1 MYLTKSYPASGFN
14 RLSRALSSLS
24 IVSLE
29 LMKGP
34 TSESPTPTSS
44 IVYLGQCLTPSLTLN
59 KRLSLLALIL
69 TGRGAVVLIRQTMA
83 RMGYCSSCFGSG
95 RGGKLQNGI
104 IAEGG
109 IFTWSRKWKMRT
121 VASSVHSITSI
132 ASGMHRIGR
141 CSAVTVQPKDQP
153 ARLSVCMSLFV
164 WLPSSD
170 CIILCMFGR
179 MHTCLATF
187 LCACVCL
194 CDCKSVCLANAN
206 VPQASAPEGLVG
218 LYVWSIARLISQRTL
233 SAASSDV
240 ARLHRSDDSLE
251 RSQL

>member
-109 IFTWSRKWKMRT
+109 IAPGAGS
-121 VASSVHSITSI
+121 
-132 ASGMHRIGR
+132 GR
-141 CSAVTVQPKDQP
+141 CGQWRPVSIQ
-153 ARLSVCMSLFV
+153 SLQ
-164 WLPSSD
+164 LP
-170 CIILCMFGR
+170 R
-179 MHTCLATF
+179 
-187 LCACVCL
+187 ACT
-194 CDCKSVCLANAN
+194 
-206 VPQASAPEGLVG
+206 G
-218 LYVWSIARLISQRTL
+218 
-233 SAASSDV
+233 
-240 ARLHRSDDSLE
+240 
-251 RSQL
+251 